1 MPASPSGSAHGQ
13 REGLGAHWELWMFV
27 QGGMT
32 PLQAIRA
39 ATLSGAH
46 YVGMDKDIGSLE
58 PGKIADLL
66 VLDAN
71 PLDNIRNSESILYTI
86 ANGRI
91 FDAMAMNEIGN
102 HPRNRQPFHFEL
114 PGGEA
119 AGRAIA
125 TIDDDD

>member
-1 MPASPSGSAHGQ
+1 
-13 REGLGAHWELWMFV
+13 MFV

-46 YVGMDKDIGSLE
+46 YIGMDKEIGSLE
-58 PGKIADLL
+58 KGKLADLL

-71 PLDNIRNSESILYTI
+71 PLKNIRNSESIRYTI

-91 FDAMAMNEIGN
+91 FDAMTMNESGN
-102 HPRNRQPFHFEL
+102 HPRVRQPFYFEV
-114 PGGEA
+114 PGSEA
-119 AGRAIA
+119 WGQA
-125 TIDDDD
+125 TTAASDDQE